1 MPKRK
6 PWFSGDDQLS
16 PRGQEQG
23 KKQQQRRIARL
34 NAGVVLQKR
43 KASSN
48 FCLSLWNI
56 CVVVGVGSTVHI
68 YHHLREKRFERMPT

>member
-34 NAGVVLQKR
+34 NAGIVLQKR
-43 KASSN
+43 KASAN
-48 FCLSLWNI
+48 FCLCLWNI
-56 CVVVGVGSTVHI
+56 CVVVGVGWFNCVYISPPQ
-68 YHHLREKRFERMPT
+68 REEV